1 MKMTNKLFRILILPL
16 AVLLFF
22 TACQNEVNENSKP
35 QAISGVEGVESTEK
49 GITLKGEIKLSGAVP
64 SRAATS
70 SFNNDFYTWWITAQY
85 SAESDGVS
93 GQPHG
98 NLEDTYCSIV
108 ENSNTFSLTLPK
120 AGSWSISISGY
131 AGAYDEET
139 LPRNS
144 QPLFTYDGD
153 PVEFTSEEDYSD
165 MTFYLKLNNFVFDN
179 IGQEAEQSTGNIN
192 LLVACDSE
200 AVKCVYATL
209 TKYMDSD
216 AVPVEISQASFT
228 SGKSSLVA
236 YDVPAGIYTAE
247 IFFDDANGNTLYSCK
262 EAITVYPSLTTDTWF
277 GTAPYFKNG
286 EFVLSSNMV
295 EKYPSELVP
304 RTNILLYNYISDD
317 SMNFEQQYSYYL
329 VEANNLNNIE
339 TPEVSSQWTRNS
351 INDCTFFDADGNF
364 YLMQILDDY
373 PDETLKSNKTG
384 WGNVVPNSD
393 LGLFYGDKRNFYCT
407 VDFCT
412 NSLFVFEVE
421 QDADTGITLYKY
433 PELISS
439 NGYTFTKIAQTL
451 FPVGSGVSLTSCH
464 YAVNNNILYMI
475 STTSGEDVPYTLRIY
490 DLSSIGS
497 VDTLTASK
505 TVSFDLI
512 DILQIEHVKGNITDM
527 IYQDGSLYMLYK
539 EYDNSFSSGFY
550 SRGAAIK
557 YNLLT
562 GSTEYIG
569 LSSNCVEKD
578 SGFKLQ
584 AFSDNYSPSYPL
596 FLDEEKTQEFIP
608 EVSAEDYPDIYQ
620 PATNENSFYGPSRFI
635 AIIPNMLVISDEGMQ
650 YYTNNH
656 DVLCRKNVNRCV
668 FVDLK
673 KFSIKEIKSIN
684 STLSMNED
692 NLTHCFNYSQAGQI
706 QESDGVSYY
715 YGDNGIINV
724 GNYYLGIVNTDN
736 Q

>member
-1 MKMTNKLFRILILPL
+1 MFIYNGDPIEIS
-16 AVLLFF
+16 A
-22 TACQNEVNENSKP
+22 ENS
-35 QAISGVEGVESTEK
+35 
-49 GITLKGEIKLSGAVP
+49 
-64 SRAATS
+64 
-70 SFNNDFYTWWITAQY
+70 
-85 SAESDGVS
+85 
-93 GQPHG
+93 
-98 NLEDTYCSIV
+98 V
-108 ENSNTFSLTLPK
+108 EN
-120 AGSWSISISGY
+120 
-131 AGAYDEET
+131 
-139 LPRNS
+139 R
-144 QPLFTYDGD
+144 
-153 PVEFTSEEDYSD
+153 
-165 MTFYLKLNNFVFDN
+165 TFYPVLNNFVFEN
-179 IGQEAEQSTGNIN
+179 FAEDAVELSGSVN

-262 EAITVYPSLTTDTWF
+262 EAITVYPGLTTDTWF

-286 EFVLSSNMV
+286 EFVLLSNMV

-317 SMNFEQQYSYYL
+317 SMNFEQQYRYYL

-393 LGLFYGDKRNFYCT
+393 LGLSYGYERNFYCT

-421 QDADTGITLYKY
+421 QDADTSITLYKY
-433 PELISS
+433 PDLISS

-505 TVSFDLI
+505 TVSLDLI

-539 EYDNSFSSGFY
+539 EYDNSFSSGCY

-584 AFSDNYSPSYPL
+584 AFSNNYSPSYPL
-596 FLDEEKTQEFIP
+596 FLDVEKTQEFIP
-608 EVSAEDYPDIYQ
+608 DVSAEDYPDIYQ

-692 NLTHCFNYSQAGQI
+692 NLNHCFNYSQAGEI

-724 GNYYLGIVNTDN
+724 GNYYLGILKQQNSDKNIRYNLLLPILFMSTR
-736 Q
+736 